1 MNDKATWRS
10 KLVLEPKTMQ
20 SNKAGA
26 LNNQIQVYVYN
37 IKERDA
43 ILKIILKNNDLH
55 QVTRELAE
63 S

>member
-1 MNDKATWRS
+1 
-10 KLVLEPKTMQ
+10 MQ